1 MLFGSASSKRKPSL
15 EAIRRIKHCLREAL
29 SLSEDAVIT
38 VTQLACL
45 EEDCAPLETVIGL
58 LEPGV
63 PQRQHKLHKA
73 TEDVN
78 AADLLT
84 VCEAWGL
91 IVERTVIESLH
102 KES

>member
-1 MLFGSASSKRKPSL
+1 MLFGNNSSNQRPNL
-15 EAIRRIKHCLREAL
+15 EAIRRIKHTLRAAL

-58 LEPGV
+58 LAPGA

-84 VCEAWGL
+84 VCEAWGAN
-91 IVERTVIESLH
+91 VQQNVIDSLH